1 MGRNQIY
8 LKILQVSKETGIPT
22 KKVMDIFYF
31 LHTGK
36 PVDNH
41 ELLMKVGISKN
52 AINQIKKALRSLLN
66 DVSRNTQLKK
76 NVRQDMQTLFATDY
90 KIEDELYSA
99 LGGESFEKIIN
110 LLEKCSDL
118 RPAAKREY
126 DQFTATIE
134 TTAKRAVLLQFF
146 EDIAGKRILF
156 LGDNDF
162 TSVAI
167 SRYRRAA
174 EIAVLDIDTRILN
187 NIGKASKQQSFNITT
202 VAYDARKQF
211 PKKLSGKFDVVFTD
225 PPYTP
230 NGITLFVSRAID
242 SLDKTNQSAR
252 VYVCYGTSDKAKER
266 FLPIYR
272 AFLDLGL
279 MIRWVFDK
287 FNRYKGAESIG
298 NTSTLFVCEV
308 TPKTKSL
315 IHGNYEKTIYTFN

>member
-1 MGRNQIY
+1 MDRNQIY
-8 LKILQVSKETGIPT
+8 LKILQVSKETGIPA
-22 KKVMDIFYF
+22 KKVLDIFYF
-31 LHTGK
+31 LHRGE

-41 ELLMKVGISKN
+41 ELLTQVGISKN
-52 AINQIKKALRSLLN
+52 AINQIKKALSSFLN

-76 NVRQDMQTLFATDY
+76 NVFQDMQTLFDIDY
-90 KIEDELYSA
+90 KTEDELYSA

-118 RPAAKREY
+118 RPAAKRRY
-126 DQFTATIE
+126 NQFTATIE

-146 EDIAGKRILF
+146 EDITGKRILF
-156 LGDNDF
+156 LGDDDF

-167 SRYRRAA
+167 ASYRKAV
-174 EIAVLDIDTRILN
+174 EIAVLDIDDRILN
-187 NIGKASKQQSFNITT
+187 NINEISKQQSLNMTT
-202 VAYDARKQF
+202 VVYDARKQF
-211 PKKLSGKFDVVFTD
+211 PRKLSGKFDVVFTD

-230 NGITLFVSRAID
+230 DGITLFVSRAID
-242 SLDKTNQSAR
+242 SLDKTNRSAR
-252 VYVCYGTSDKAKER
+252 VYVCYGNSDKAKER

-272 AFLDLGL
+272 TFLDLGL

-287 FNRYKGAESIG
+287 FNRYTGAESIG
-298 NTSTLFVCEV
+298 NTSSLFVCEV